1 MQNKLFLNKYQPI
14 YFNEFQ
20 QNTEIIKIL
29 TSLINLNNLNILF
42 IGDIGVGKTVYVNA
56 TVKEYYKD
64 IPNDIY
70 LDNILY
76 LSSLKDQGIGFYRND
91 VKTFC
96 QTRSSIP
103 NKKKTIV
110 IDDIDIINEQS
121 QQVFRTYIDNYSS
134 NINLICSCTNPQKV
148 IEPLQSRLLIIK
160 ITPITQSHIYNIA
173 RNIIVN
179 ENIVINDESVDYIV
193 NISNN
198 NPKILI
204 NYMEKLKLLNK
215 PINVQLVTD
224 ICTNVSY
231 SIFKQYTIF
240 IINKQLK
247 EAINIL
253 YNLYDTGFSVMDI
266 LDLYFSYVKISDIL
280 SENQKYNIIPFICKF
295 ITAFYNIT
303 EDCIELAIFTNNLY
317 KNIDK
322 V

>member
-70 LDNILY
+70 LNNILY

>member
-70 LDNILY
+70 LNNILY

-215 PINVQLVTD
+215 PINVQLVSD